1 MATEASK
8 KEAFR
13 QYLEQAGVLD
23 TMTKSGCCL
32 CSLSQVA
39 IALTPVAAGAV
50 LVNLYEEGEKPQN
63 AIE

>member
-1 MATEASK
+1 MAAEASK

-32 CSLSQVA
+32 CFAEPSGSSADSVCS
-39 IALTPVAAGAV
+39 GAV